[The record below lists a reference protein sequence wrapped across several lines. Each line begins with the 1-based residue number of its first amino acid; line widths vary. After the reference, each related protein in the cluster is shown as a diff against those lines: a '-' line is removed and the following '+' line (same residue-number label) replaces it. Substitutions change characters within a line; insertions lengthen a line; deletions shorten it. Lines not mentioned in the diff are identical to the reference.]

1 MDASG
6 DPINATVAMTFRL
19 YNVASG
25 GTALWIESWPSVIAT
40 DGLFNALL
48 GNATPHPQTMFTE
61 NSNLWLGIQFG
72 TDGEM
77 SPRVEV
83 GRVPYAAQALA
94 VPDGAITPSM
104 LADEAVSSE
113 KTALQHYSVE
123 LDFFQTSSTTFV
135 DIPGSAIT
143 FTVNSTST
151 ALLGFA
157 GSIYTM
163 MQIDGAAGVFMT
175 VNVDGN
181 DRTDLVN
188 QDFFA
193 WSGSYCAPNAAIS
206 PAGFTTLLT
215 VGHGTHVLKLRI
227 LSSSYNPEYRYAGIG
242 YNERSTT
249 FSVVILGK

>member
-1 MDASG
+1 MLAA
-6 DPINATVAMTFRL
+6 DPINATVAMTFRF

-25 GTALWIESWPSVIAT
+25 GTALWVESWPGVMVT

-48 GNATPHPQTMFTE
+48 GNATPLPQTMFTE
-61 NSNLWLGIQFG
+61 NTNLWLGIQVG
-72 TDGEM
+72 TDNEM

-94 VPDGAITPSM
+94 VPEGAITTSM
-104 LADEAVSSE
+104 LADEAVTSE

-157 GSIYTM
+157 GNMYTM
-163 MQIDGAAGVFMT
+163 MQIDGAAGELMT
-175 VNVDGN
+175 VSLDGN

-188 QDFFA
+188 QDLFA
-193 WSGSYCAPNAAIS
+193 WSGNCCAPNAAIS

-215 VGHGTHVLKLRI
+215 VGPGTHVLKLRI
-227 LSSSYNPEYRYAGIG
+227 LSSSYNPVYRYAGIG
-242 YNERSTT
+242 YNDHSST